1 MKAYPLFFHD
11 SFKLKLEKINRK
23 GILKVKEKDINITTC
38 AILDDSK
45 KVLSIG
51 IAVQSITDS
60 YNRKTG
66 NKIALARAS
75 ATLQAKKNILPVK
88 RDFTISQLS
97 KTFPEL
103 LISTMFKGMFSPTE
117 ESFKRFNVLIGKKK
131 LTDKDSINV

>member
-88 RDFTISQLS
+88 RDFAIAQLS

-103 LISTMFKGMFSPTE
+103 LISTMFKGMFNPTE